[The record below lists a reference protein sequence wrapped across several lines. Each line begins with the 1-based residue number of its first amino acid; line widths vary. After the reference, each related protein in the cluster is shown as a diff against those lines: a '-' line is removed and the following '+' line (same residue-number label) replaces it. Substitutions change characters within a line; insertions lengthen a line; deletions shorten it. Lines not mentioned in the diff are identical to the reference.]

1 MEVRAFVTLERS
13 AMDSACIP
21 HTALPGT
28 SKLFGDLLY
37 NFARVEKFYAH
48 NPCDGGSFAAAAKQI
63 QYPAE
68 RRAAMA
74 RALAGQNAP
83 SELLTRFAQPET
95 VVVVTGQQVGLFG
108 GPAYTIYK
116 ALTAAKLA
124 ADLTAQGISAV
135 PVFWMATEDH
145 DFAEVNHTWVFNG
158 EGHASRVGVEAA
170 VVGQRPAGE
179 YPVPHPPVDALLAAM
194 RGLPEADAVA
204 AIVREA
210 YRPGATMGAGFRAL
224 IVKLLERVGVLTLDP
239 LDPAVRAVGAP
250 LLAEAV
256 KKAPALKSALLAR
269 GQELSAAGYHAQVLV
284 EEKTSL
290 FFLLENGQRQTLR
303 LKDSECA
310 TLADRAAD
318 VSPNALLRPV
328 WQDFM
333 LPTVAYVG
341 GPGEL
346 AYFAQSSVLYREL
359 LGRMPVMLPRAF
371 FTLLDARSAK
381 LMQRFGLGLPG
392 LMVHGEALKERI
404 ARQLVPESL
413 GTDFEKTAAAVGENL
428 ELLRTRLLAFDPT
441 LAAAAGKSAAKVRYQ
456 VEKLRSKAEREAF
469 RRDQRAAADTAY
481 LRGMVYPEGHLQ
493 ERLHSILPF
502 VAKYGVELVDRLYAE
517 VNPLCPDH
525 RVLTL

>member
-1 MEVRAFVTLERS
+1 
-13 AMDSACIP
+13 MDSACIK
-21 HTALPGT
+21 HTDLPET

-37 NFARVEKFYAH
+37 NFARVAKFYAH
-48 NPCDGGSFAAAAKQI
+48 DPSQAASFDAAAKQI

-74 RALAGQNAP
+74 KALAGQNPP

-124 ADLTAQGISAV
+124 ANLTARGISAV

-158 EGHASRVGVEAA
+158 DGHPARVGVEAA

-179 YPVPHPPVDALLAAM
+179 YPVPHPPIDELRAAM
-194 RGLPEADAVA
+194 TGFPETDAVIA
-204 AIVREA
+204 AVKDA
-210 YRPGATMGAGFRAL
+210 YRPGVTMGSGFRAL
-224 IVKLLERVGVLTLDP
+224 VLKLLERVGVLVLDP
-239 LDPAVRAVGAP
+239 LDPAIRAIGAP
-250 LLAEAV
+250 LMAEAV
-256 KKAPALKSALLAR
+256 TKAPALKSALLAR
-269 GQELSAAGYHAQVLV
+269 GQDLSEAGYHAQVLV

-290 FFLLENGQRQTLR
+290 FFLLDKGQRTTLR

-310 TLADRAAD
+310 TLAARAAD

-333 LPTVAYVG
+333 LPTIAYVG

-346 AYFAQSSVLYREL
+346 AYFAQSAVLYREL
-359 LGRMPVMLPRAF
+359 LGRMPVMLPRAC
-371 FTLLDARSAK
+371 FTVLDARSEKLMKRFGLSLPDLMVPGDALREKIAQQLVPATLGADFESTRAAVTENLDYLRAK
-381 LMQRFGLGLPG
+381 LM
-392 LMVHGEALKERI
+392 E
-404 ARQLVPESL
+404 
-413 GTDFEKTAAAVGENL
+413 
-428 ELLRTRLLAFDPT
+428 FDPT
-441 LAAAAGKSAAKVRYQ
+441 LAAAMEKSRTKVQYQ
-456 VEKLRSKAEREAF
+456 VEKMKRKTARESL
-469 RRDQRAAADTAY
+469 RRDERASADTSY
-481 LRGMVYPEGHLQ
+481 LRGVVYPEGHLQ

-502 VAKYGVELVDRLYAE
+502 LAKYGMELVDKLYAE
-517 VNPLCPDH
+517 VKPECPDH
-525 RVLTL
+525 RVITL